1 MCAAASLS
9 DHPLKDASVVP
20 MWIMLRRTYLF
31 FQQKIITLG
40 TTGVWIMPF
49 PTSFFYYRK
58 FSILQKI
65 WKKKIAPR
73 GSERDPLRL
82 GEGTSP
88 RDSLGK
94 IHSQQRGSKCKCPEV
109 ETGLA
114 CWGPIRVSG
123 YRMCGPWGGSGAIWR
138 WFCFSFWRGEDRHKQ
153 MLQGLS
159 GSGEHM
165 GFRGMTWFDLHCTW
179 TILAVITRLETG
191 ECLGGC
197 CSW

>member
-1 MCAAASLS
+1 MCRGFFIRSPIEGCFGCSHVNNAATNISFLS
-9 DHPLKDASVVP
+9 TENYYFGNHRGLNYALPHQ
-20 MWIMLRRTYLF
+20 F
-31 FQQKIITLG
+31 FL
-40 TTGVWIMPF
+40 
-49 PTSFFYYRK
+49 
-58 FSILQKI
+58 LQKI
-65 WKKKIAPR
+65 FNITENLKKKIAPR

-109 ETGLA
+109 ETGPA

-123 YRMCGPWGGSGAIWR
+123 YRMCGPWRGSGAIWR
-138 WFCFSFWRGEDRHKQ
+138 WFCFSFWRGEDIHKQ

-159 GSGEHM
+159 GSGERM